1 MPFKSN
7 AARRHYIP
15 KQRRKVTNWGEY
27 DASLRQRGSLTDWLT
42 DGAIAASVAVLNL
55 TIVRINPAF
64 GGYRLA
70 IESKRRFPMRRGPR

>member
-27 DASLRQRGSLTDWLT
+27 DASLR
-42 DGAIAASVAVLNL
+42 
-55 TIVRINPAF
+55 
-64 GGYRLA
+64 
-70 IESKRRFPMRRGPR
+70 